1 MSHNLL
7 LASQPLDAHDRAMWL
22 DVMLDLAYLAL
33 VTDTTRAITFEWS
46 REAGGYGGG
55 GENHHELSHHGGD
68 LGMLAKLAAIDR
80 FHLGKLGRLMTLLK
94 SSNEGPG
101 SMLDHT
107 MILFG
112 SGMNSGAGGEHSPR
126 NLPLL
131 VAGGSKLG
139 LRHNRHLK
147 FELDRHPPLCNLL
160 LNLARRM
167 DIPMESFSDASG
179 TLMGLTD

>member
-80 FHLGKLGRLMTLLK
+80 FHLVLLYP
-94 SSNEGPG
+94 SQIQFVLQSWHDLTRVMVPMP
-101 SMLDHT
+101 S
-107 MILFG
+107 
-112 SGMNSGAGGEHSPR
+112 A
-126 NLPLL
+126 L
-131 VAGGSKLG
+131 VSK
-139 LRHNRHLK
+139 
-147 FELDRHPPLCNLL
+147 
-160 LNLARRM
+160 
-167 DIPMESFSDASG
+167 
-179 TLMGLTD
+179 